1 MNQPRRHLR
10 FQALAL
16 TTLVIG
22 LIPASFA
29 VSIADPVRL
38 ASAYFGWANAMYL
51 FAAGGMLVA
60 ALTFDRGERLR
71 PAWLLVSASY
81 LVLVPALIR
90 IGPKAS
96 GLFVEVTRAP
106 WTDSAASIVS
116 GALAVSGFLLLSR
129 AWRASGLDTT
139 SRAGRLVAQL
149 VALAVAGAM
158 AGPELVVKLPAAVGG
173 DVSAIGDVCTDL
185 LDGSLFVVAIPVL
198 RAALVLG
205 GGLVAWPWVLLT
217 ASLVSWL
224 GYDATAVYGGAAGL
238 DERTVRVVE
247 EVFRTLGA
255 AFAFSA
261 GIAQRWVM
269 TEAE

>member
-16 TTLVIG
+16 CALG
-22 LIPASFA
+22 LGLLPAAFA
-29 VSIADPVRL
+29 GSIADPVRL
-38 ASAYFGWANAMYL
+38 ASAYFGWAVALYL
-51 FAAGGMLVA
+51 FAAGGTLVA
-60 ALTFDRGERLR
+60 ALTFGRGEQLR

-90 IGPKAS
+90 IGPKAH
-96 GLFVEVTRAP
+96 GLYVEAVRAP
-106 WTDSAASIVS
+106 WVDSLASIVS
-116 GALAVSGFLLLSR
+116 GALAVTGFLLLSR

-139 SRAGRLVAQL
+139 SRAAHVAARLA
-149 VALAVAGAM
+149 ALAVVAAM
-158 AGPELVVKLPAAVGG
+158 VGPDLVEKLPITLAG
-173 DVSAIGDVCTDL
+173 DVGAAGDVLADL
-185 LDGSLFVVAIPVL
+185 LDGVLFVVAVPVL

-217 ASLVSWL
+217 ASLVAWL
-224 GYDATAVYGGAAGL
+224 GYDASAVYGGAAGI
-238 DERTVRVVE
+238 DDRTVRVLE
-247 EVFRTLGA
+247 EVCRTLGA